1 MHSFPKACG
10 LATLILAC
18 TAALAGSPGAPA
30 AAAAHP
36 ARAANPAVVK
46 SQASYSLGLS
56 LGEMLRR
63 ASLDTN
69 TVATP
74 RLVAGLRAA
83 LAGKAKVTPADQQR
97 IHALL
102 LGARVHAAAANH
114 AAARAFLERN
124 GKKRGV
130 VTTPSGLQ
138 YEVLRP
144 GKGSSPHSGDVVTVN
159 YRGSLLDGTEFDSS
173 YQRGQPATFP
183 VDRVIPGWR
192 EALLRMKP
200 GAKWRLFIPP
210 KLGYDLNSP
219 PPIPPGSL
227 LVFDVELLSVGPH
240 QGHST
245 PSPSGPPNH

>member
-1 MHSFPKACG
+1 MHSLPKACS
-10 LATLILAC
+10 LAAVALAC
-18 TAALAGSPGAPA
+18 AAALASSPGARA

-36 ARAANPAVVK
+36 ARAANPAVIK
-46 SQASYSLGLS
+46 SQASYSLGVS

-69 TVATP
+69 TVSTP

-97 IHALL
+97 IHTLL
-102 LGARVHAAAANH
+102 LGARMHAAAANH

-124 GKKRGV
+124 GKKQGV

-144 GKGSSPHSGDVVTVN
+144 GKGSSPRSGDVVTVN
-159 YRGSLLDGTEFDSS
+159 YRGTLLNGTEFDSS
-173 YQRGQPATFP
+173 YKHGHAATFP

-227 LVFDVELLSVGPH
+227 LVFDVELLSVEPH
-240 QGHST
+240 QGHSAA
-245 PSPSGPPNH
+245 PPGPRNH